1 LRTRLVIPA
10 ALLVAAAYVKG
21 RQDAHLL
28 APATPEA
35 DPAPSP
41 DTLLRA
47 QAEAADAWEM
57 GLAEAEA
64 AAALA
69 EAPVV
74 EEEEALVVVDEPV
87 VENDP
92 VDEDE
97 PAAEAPAPAP
107 IWIPDFE
114 TALVAE
120 AAPSVFT
127 PRGPAWEP
135 DPAALS
141 EWLAHPAGAA
151 PRIEASGRFTL
162 GGWAS
167 QAGHMA
173 LAGVTFPSRL
183 AEAVAAGRLRLIPD
197 VMQNVAGAGVT
208 VLADPGFAP
217 DAEGFTLLVAAAG
230 PGAFAATGRWELIAG
245 TSR

>member
-21 RQDAHLL
+21 RQDAHLI
-28 APATPEA
+28 APAPAREPA
-35 DPAPSP
+35 AAPSP
-41 DTLLRA
+41 ETLLRA
-47 QAEAADAWEM
+47 EAEAADAWEM

-69 EAPVV
+69 DAPVV
-74 EEEEALVVVDEPV
+74 EEQAVEEAF
-87 VENDP
+87 VEEAF
-92 VDEDE
+92 VEE
-97 PAAEAPAPAP
+97 APAAEAAPVPAPL
-107 IWIPDFE
+107 WIPDFE
-114 TALVAE
+114 TSMVPE
-120 AAPSVFT
+120 AAPSVFA

-135 DPAALS
+135 DPTALS
-141 EWLAHPAGAA
+141 EWLGHPAGAA
-151 PRIEASGRFTL
+151 ARIEASGRFTL

-183 AEAVAAGRLRLIPD
+183 AEAVEAGRVRLVPD
-197 VMQNVAGAGVT
+197 VLRNVAGAGVT

-230 PGAFAATGRWELIAG
+230 PGAFAAAGRWELIAG
-245 TSR
+245 TSG